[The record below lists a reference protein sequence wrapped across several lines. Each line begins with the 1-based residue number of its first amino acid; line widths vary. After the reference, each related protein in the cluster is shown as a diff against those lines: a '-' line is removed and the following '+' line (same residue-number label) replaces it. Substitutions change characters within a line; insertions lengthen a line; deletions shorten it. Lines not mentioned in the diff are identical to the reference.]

1 MIRDRC
7 KRVGK
12 DYKEYLY
19 SLMAMKKSVSLD
31 EKRFVAVAIEVIAKK
46 MKDVKTRKLTLKTLM
61 LRIPENV

>member
-1 MIRDRC
+1 
-7 KRVGK
+7 
-12 DYKEYLY
+12 
-19 SLMAMKKSVSLD
+19 MAMKKSVSLD

>member
-1 MIRDRC
+1 MIGDRW

-19 SLMAMKKSVSLD
+19 SLMVMKKSVSLD